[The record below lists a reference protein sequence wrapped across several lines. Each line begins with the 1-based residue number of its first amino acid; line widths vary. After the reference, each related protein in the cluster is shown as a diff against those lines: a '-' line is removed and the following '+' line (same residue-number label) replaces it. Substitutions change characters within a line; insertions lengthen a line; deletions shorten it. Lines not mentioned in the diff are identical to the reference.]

1 MPPVERHHGDRL
13 SAAARLFL
21 LGSALLACVGIG
33 GRFLEW
39 PLLTATLGP
48 TLYVFLAHP
57 QSETSRVRSA
67 VIGHGTAV
75 ALGLAA
81 LAAFGLWTH
90 PASAVLGHSSLRQ
103 AGAAAVAV
111 GCTLA
116 VLQLTRSHHAP
127 AAATA
132 ILVATGLAR
141 PGLPLFGLVV
151 GLAGVVILGPLLARL
166 PLGRAAIA
174 KQQAEEGN
182 S

>member
-1 MPPVERHHGDRL
+1 MPAHELRYGERL
-13 SAAARLFL
+13 SSAARLFL
-21 LGSALLACVGIG
+21 LGATLLACVGVG

-57 QSETSRVRSA
+57 QSETSRVRAA

-81 LAAFGLWTH
+81 LAVFGLWSH

-111 GCTLA
+111 GGTLA
-116 VLQLTRSHHAP
+116 VLQLTRTHHAP

-141 PGLPLFGLVV
+141 PGLRLFGLLI

-166 PLGRAAIA
+166 PFGRSAVAA
-174 KQQAEEGN
+174 QQGDEGN
-182 S
+182 R